1 MLILHWKTKH
11 LQAQDTSYLHCAIF
25 FSDRKGAV
33 EIKPHNT
40 VCQRSNN
47 AVALLIEI
55 CTVSVWLF
63 AGTGRFRSFTPI
75 KSNQNLKTPHKTSLT
90 NYTICIS
97 YWYGILRWNIVL
109 QHLNQGWNEH
119 TKRDFCLL
127 ALTLADRWKGTIKHP
142 IFLKAE
148 TDWEKNCS
156 TSHYKI
162 KCYLLPSRI

>member
-1 MLILHWKTKH
+1 MLYKSKRANKKVLKTQKYT
-11 LQAQDTSYLHCAIF
+11 QSTMIMFKSQVTYLCYQTTNAYIALKDQTFASPRHFIFALCNF

-75 KSNQNLKTPHKTSLT
+75 KSNQNLKTPHKTSVT
-90 NYTICIS
+90 NYTICVS

-119 TKRDFCLL
+119 T
-127 ALTLADRWKGTIKHP
+127 
-142 IFLKAE
+142 
-148 TDWEKNCS
+148 
-156 TSHYKI
+156 
-162 KCYLLPSRI
+162 